1 MKSKYEISIWSDV
14 YNQET
19 GRFEEQKE
27 IVIGSDTMTSEARA
41 RNPKM
46 VSNVNGTN
54 KFSFDLYYKYVD
66 TQTGEKIA
74 NPYIPYLVNER
85 KIKVLWKD
93 EWYDLLVKQ
102 IKENQVDHVFN
113 YVCEDSYIT
122 ELSRTGFELE
132 FATELQNN
140 IGTAQ
145 ELVEKV
151 IDGTEWQYDEEGSDV
166 IHQETEEAVY
176 ESTTL
181 NSFTAQKAP
190 DEQDT
195 TIEAGRAIL
204 IFYSSA
210 YDKDNLKPKCQF
222 YYTTD
227 ESWKQDVN
235 DMLVINGDCYEVEVE
250 WTQNSESINVWD
262 AKIGDNIIF
271 SVNFG
276 EGLSGQYRAKRL
288 VQSQKSVYSEV
299 LNRYVNVYT
308 YGEKTIYGYQ
318 ATEYNDATTVV
329 NLVTNSSNF
338 KDLSGWVG
346 ENMIFSLSP
355 SFKSDT
361 VIAEYKADSYLILPY
376 NKIYYNSGLYDN
388 RTYNLEGFTE
398 GDKYIFR
405 FKGKPATGK
414 QVVENADFYNNSTK
428 FEPSIR
434 DKTLDYQPTG
444 DNYFRITSE
453 EIDNE
458 NHWITYHMTCIKS
471 CAYSKLDS
479 IGLFFEVKNTTFN
492 KAGILDIQFFKEV
505 KNSDETIIEPGEM
518 DTQSVA
524 RVVWRYF
531 QEPEAGTKKE
541 DLEYIYTSINEW
553 SEAIPVY
560 NQYERYGT
568 IEESQSNR
576 FNILQSI
583 AEKFECWI
591 RFVIKH
597 DDKGYILFDSEGRRE
612 KYIRIKKEFGQET
625 GIGFIYGIDLKGVT
639 RTTKSNQISTKTIVS
654 QNENEFGE
662 NGFCSIARSQ
672 YNYPKENV
680 IYNFDY
686 YIQQGL
692 LSRDV
697 LNNELYGIDGYYTEL
712 HNYNTQYAVKLDE
725 LIEKKTELTRQTAMA
740 KVYEQYKAA
749 ATKEKQS
756 IEDSLMKLA
765 GVSTY
770 ADVNTYAHN
779 HLDDTKVQ
787 TLINDHTMVE
797 NSISNYDNLIDGISS
812 SIDSLKKRISVL
824 ENEQKGIIDNL
835 RELNKAFFKK
845 FGPYIQEGT
854 WSSEDYWNDDLY
866 YLDALQ
872 VAYTS
877 SRPQVQ
883 YEIDVLRISDVE
895 EYTSKVFHLGDI
907 SFIQDVEY
915 FGYLPDKITPYKEKV
930 ILSEIASYFDTPD
943 KDTIKVQNYKTQ
955 FDDLFQ
961 RITAATQ
968 SLEFSEGKYARAA
981 NIVNADGTIK
991 SSVIQNTF
999 NSNKDLV
1006 YGAQNESVTMDNTGV
1021 TVVDNDNAAHLVKLT
1036 SGGVFV
1042 SNDGGNTWNNAIRG
1056 DGINTELLTAGRINT
1071 EQIVVYNGSNPGFRW
1086 DPCGISAYRIANNN
1100 TVDTTTFVRYDQFGL
1115 YGMLN
1120 CESNN
1125 FMPTTANQI
1134 YENIATRFAVTWD
1147 KFLLRGGT
1155 GNSIELSSENGLI
1168 VKNNATEMV
1177 RVGHISDEAGYG
1189 ILVKKDA
1196 NTEVFRCDS
1205 NGANLCGWQLGKG
1218 NDYFYLKSQNIE
1230 MRSNGAIGSFAT
1242 KASTQRETAYAATA
1256 LSNFSATNVKDRSGD
1271 QINISSG
1278 DTIYVFTSYI
1288 GNRITQKVLDGEYD
1302 QTQINKPASTP
1313 APSTTVQFIYI
1324 KNNITYNCELSG
1336 LTWNP
1341 VVQQNKTTY
1350 ATDATTTGT
1359 GTDQDPYHTTY
1370 KTTYTYYFNLIG
1382 GNTTNNNF
1390 TQYFEITYDASVST
1404 QDKYIPAHAFGWEV
1418 KSNGDATFH
1427 NLIAD
1432 YGEIAGW
1439 FIDSDKIYQTHNG
1452 RRDGNIVTDLNS
1464 QGKASAGGMD
1474 YTFITDAI
1482 NAGMAVVGEVALS
1495 GGLINGYNIAQLAN
1509 RVDIAMSLAQTAYN
1523 QSKDCISKT
1532 TFNQHVHK
1540 IPTVLNTDSVGTS
1553 TLPNHSHPISW
1564 SSQYTYSPGA

>member
-1 MKSKYEISIWSDV
+1 MKPKYEISIWSDV
-14 YNQET
+14 YNEEL

-27 IVIGSDTMTSEARA
+27 IVIGSDIMTSEARA

-54 KFSFDLYYKYVD
+54 KFSFDLYYKYTD

-85 KIKVLWKD
+85 KIKVLWKG

-166 IHQETEEAVY
+166 IYQETEEAVY
-176 ESTTL
+176 ESTTMH
-181 NSFTAQKAP
+181 SFTAQKAP
-190 DEQDT
+190 DGQDT

-250 WTQNSESINVWD
+250 WTQNSESVNVWD
-262 AKIGDNIIF
+262 AKIGNNIIF

-308 YGEKTIYGYQ
+308 YGDEKIYGYQ
-318 ATEYNDATTVV
+318 TTEYNDATTVV

-346 ENMIFSLSP
+346 ENMVFSLSP
-355 SFKSDT
+355 AFDSDT
-361 VIAEYKADSYLILPY
+361 VIAEYKADSYLILPH
-376 NKIYYNSGLYDN
+376 NKTYYNSGLYDN
-388 RTYNLEGFTE
+388 RTYNLNGFTE
-398 GDKYIFR
+398 GEKYIFR
-405 FKGKPATGK
+405 FKGKPAEGN
-414 QVVENADFYNNSTK
+414 QIIEEAAFYSNPRE
-428 FEPSIR
+428 FEPSIH
-434 DKTLDYQPTG
+434 DKTSDYQPTG
-444 DNYFRITSE
+444 DEYFTIIPSE
-453 EIDNE
+453 EIDDE
-458 NHWITYHMTCIKS
+458 NHWITYYMTCSKS
-471 CAYSKLDS
+471 CAYNKLDS
-479 IGLFFEVKNTTFN
+479 IGLFFKVKNTTN
-492 KAGILDIQFFKEV
+492 TQAGILDIQFFKEV
-505 KNSDETIIEPGEM
+505 KNSDETIIEPGKM

-541 DLEYIYTSINEW
+541 DLEYIHTSIDEW
-553 SEAIPVY
+553 SEATPVY

-583 AEKFECWI
+583 AEKFECWT

-597 DDKGYILFDSEGRRE
+597 DDKGYILFNSEGRRE

-625 GIGFIYGIDLKGVT
+625 GIGFIYGVDLKGVT
-639 RTTKSNQISTKTIVS
+639 RITKSNQISTKTIVS

-672 YNYPKENV
+672 YNYPRENV

-697 LNNELYGIDGYYTEL
+697 LNNELYGINGYYTKL
-712 HNYNTQYAVKLDE
+712 HNNNTQYAVNLDE

-749 ATKEKQS
+749 AIKEKQS

-765 GVSTY
+765 GVSSY
-770 ADVNTYAHN
+770 ADVNNYAQT
-779 HLDDTKVQ
+779 HLNDTKVQ
-787 TLINDHTMVE
+787 SLINDHTMVE
-797 NSISNYDNLIDGISS
+797 NTITNYENLIRGINGSISTLQSVIST
-812 SIDSLKKRISVL
+812 L
-824 ENEQKGIIDNL
+824 EDEQNDIIDTL
-835 RELNKAFFKK
+835 RSLNKAFFVK

-883 YEIDVLRISDVE
+883 YDIDVLRISDVE
-895 EYTSKVFHLGDI
+895 EYSSKVFHLGDI

-915 FGYLPDKITPYKEKV
+915 FGYLSDKITPYKEKV
-930 ILSEIASYFDTPD
+930 ILSEITSYFDTPD

-991 SSVIQNTF
+991 SSVIQDTF

-1021 TVVDNDNAAHLVKLT
+1021 TVVDNDNAARLVKLT

-1071 EQIVVYNGSNPGFRW
+1071 EQINIYNGNAPSFRW
-1086 DPCGISAYRIANNN
+1086 DPYGLNAYGVNTASEIQDVNTRKFVRFDQYGVYGLELTGVSNLYIPTSINDIYRDAKFGMTWEKFFIKNITNNGGIEINSDSGIIITDNNIERVKIGLLDISGNYGIQIKGNDDNFVFKCDNN
-1100 TVDTTTFVRYDQFGL
+1100 TA
-1115 YGMLN
+1115 
-1120 CESNN
+1120 E
-1125 FMPTTANQI
+1125 
-1134 YENIATRFAVTWD
+1134 
-1147 KFLLRGGT
+1147 
-1155 GNSIELSSENGLI
+1155 
-1168 VKNNATEMV
+1168 
-1177 RVGHISDEAGYG
+1177 
-1189 ILVKKDA
+1189 
-1196 NTEVFRCDS
+1196 
-1205 NGANLCGWQLGKG
+1205 LCGWQLGIQKNG
-1218 NDYFYLKSQNIE
+1218 NTELYKYLKSENIE
-1230 MRSNGAIGSFAT
+1230 LRSTGAIGSFAT
-1242 KASTQRETAYAATA
+1242 NSSTVDERAYIVTTSVTFNATDMRTSSSVSIPQGATIYIFSSFIGSRTTTKTTNENYNSLDDSLPSTFPSPQSKIQFKYGSGNYEIDNLTWSSVVQSGQTTHVTQVIQSGNEPPYTTTYRTVYTYQFNLNTTGITIPYNASTSIQ
-1256 LSNFSATNVKDRSGD
+1256 S
-1271 QINISSG
+1271 
-1278 DTIYVFTSYI
+1278 
-1288 GNRITQKVLDGEYD
+1288 
-1302 QTQINKPASTP
+1302 
-1313 APSTTVQFIYI
+1313 
-1324 KNNITYNCELSG
+1324 
-1336 LTWNP
+1336 
-1341 VVQQNKTTY
+1341 
-1350 ATDATTTGT
+1350 
-1359 GTDQDPYHTTY
+1359 
-1370 KTTYTYYFNLIG
+1370 
-1382 GNTTNNNF
+1382 
-1390 TQYFEITYDASVST
+1390 
-1404 QDKYIPAHAFGWEV
+1404 KYIAAHDFSWEIN
-1418 KSNGDATFH
+1418 SNGSAIFH
-1427 NLIAD
+1427 DIAAD
-1432 YGEIAGW
+1432 GGQIAGW
-1439 FIDSDKIYQTHNG
+1439 FIDSDKIYQTTNG
-1452 RRDGNIVTDLNS
+1452 QRDGPIKTELNS
-1464 QGKASAGGMD
+1464 QGKATTGGID

-1482 NAGMAVVGEVALS
+1482 NAGMAVVGDVALS
-1495 GGLINGYNIAQLAN
+1495 GGLINGYNIAQLAQQ
-1509 RVDIAMSLAQTAYN
+1509 VQYAIGLAQSAYN
-1523 QSKDCISKT
+1523 HLPKHSHQYRM
-1532 TFNQHVHK
+1532 
-1540 IPTVLNTDSVGTS
+1540 VGTG
-1553 TLPNHSHPISW
+1553 TNVPNGSDFANHTHPIV
-1564 SSQYTYSPGA
+1564 YSENGTTGTAGT